1 MPISVVLIWRLG
13 RAIMQGYGS
22 VYLIGAGPG
31 DPDLLT
37 LKAARLLAE
46 ADAVAYDRLISP
58 EILNLIPASAE
69 RVFVGKESGCHHCTQ
84 DTIHDILFS
93 LAQRH
98 EKVVRLKGGDPFTF
112 GRGGEEALFL
122 IQRGITVEVVP
133 GITSASACAAV
144 AMVPL
149 THRGLATGVHLV
161 TGHSKANQPLELDWQ
176 RLADPDTTLVIYM
189 GLATLPQI
197 SANLIQAGLPADTPV
212 LAIQNGT
219 TPQERRLLTRLD
231 CAVAALKQ
239 AGFTPPTLLVI
250 GRVAAL
256 AQTLEQHHTATVL
269 PWPATDSDRMVA
281 HA

>member
-1 MPISVVLIWRLG
+1 
-13 RAIMQGYGS
+13 MQTPAAKPCGC
-22 VYLIGAGPG
+22 VYLVGAGPG
-31 DPDLLT
+31 DPDLMT
-37 LKAARLLAE
+37 LKAARLLSE
-46 ADAVAYDRLISP
+46 ADAVAYDRLVSP
-58 EILNLIPASAE
+58 EILALIPPHAE
-69 RVFVGKESGCHHCTQ
+69 RVFVDKESGCHHCTQ

-93 LAQRH
+93 LAHRH
-98 EKVVRLKGGDPFTF
+98 RTVVRLKGGDPFTF

-122 IQRGITVEVVP
+122 LQRGIAVEIVP

-161 TGHSKANQPLELDWQ
+161 TGHAKANQPLDLDWQ
-176 RLADPDTTLVIYM
+176 RLADPNTTLVVYM

-197 SANLIQAGLPADTPV
+197 SRNLIESGLPADTPV

-231 CAVAALKQ
+231 QASNDLKQ
-239 AGFTPPTLLVI
+239 AGFAPPTLLVI

-256 AQTLEQHHTATVL
+256 AQTADLNRTATVL
-269 PWPATDSDRMVA
+269 PWPVANETKKVAA